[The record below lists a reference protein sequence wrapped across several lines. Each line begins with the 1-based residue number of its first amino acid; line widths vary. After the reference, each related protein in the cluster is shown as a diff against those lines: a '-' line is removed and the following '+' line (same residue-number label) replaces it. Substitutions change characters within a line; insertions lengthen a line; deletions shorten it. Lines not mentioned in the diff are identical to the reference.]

1 MSSIAIKKNF
11 FSISKCG
18 KMHKYSKRNKAKEGK
33 MQKIGKVLKVIR
45 ELKKI
50 TTLQVAEKIG
60 VHHSA
65 IGAFELH
72 GVGLG
77 AEKANMYADLLGVS
91 IVEDQVTFKKDM
103 HIFYLPITPGLRLVR
118 IESFFDFFETC
129 KISPIQIV
137 VFIEKKHVVAIS
149 VKDKQNNVFV
159 FLPRRGK
166 YLAKT
171 SSFLE
176 KLREKFS
183 EKIINI
189 IENPFS
195 DFEKIKKSDLEKY
208 FMSVYYYTCPKI
220 AATLPDGKTL
230 FLPVVPID
238 KILEDYYT
246 YLLLENDPQRKKH
259 AIESLLSFVFKDI
272 LKDFDKNK
280 YDMAV
285 EKTKEIWGFIE
296 FSRDCQS

>member
-1 MSSIAIKKNF
+1 MSSIAIKKKF

-18 KMHKYSKRNKAKEGK
+18 KMHKYSKRNKSKEGK
-33 MQKIGKVLKVIR
+33 MQKIGKILKVIR

-77 AEKANMYADLLGVS
+77 ADKANMYADLLGVS
-91 IVEDQVTFKKDM
+91 IVENQVNFKKDM

-137 VFIEKKHVVAIS
+137 VFVDKKHVVAIA
-149 VKDKQNNVFV
+149 VKDLQNNVFV

-171 SSFLE
+171 SALLQ
-176 KLREKFS
+176 KLKEKFS

-195 DFEKIKKSDLEKY
+195 DFEKIQKTDLEKY
-208 FMSVYYYTCPKI
+208 FVGIYCYSCPQLIVK
-220 AATLPDGKTL
+220 AADGNIRC
-230 FLPVVPID
+230 LPVVPIGA
-238 KILEDYYT
+238 ILEDLYRYLNYEKDPIRKEYT
-246 YLLLENDPQRKKH
+246 FLDLFHWLQKILQKTDEEISADLEKARK
-259 AIESLLSFVFKDI
+259 
-272 LKDFDKNK
+272 
-280 YDMAV
+280 
-285 EKTKEIWGFIE
+285 IWNF
-296 FSRDCQS
+296 

>member
-1 MSSIAIKKNF
+1 
-11 FSISKCG
+11 
-18 KMHKYSKRNKAKEGK
+18 
-33 MQKIGKVLKVIR
+33 MQKIGKILKVIR
-45 ELKKI
+45 KLKKI

-72 GVGLG
+72 GIGLG

-91 IVEDQVTFKKDM
+91 IVEDQVVFKKDM

-118 IESFFDFFETC
+118 IESFFDFFEAC

-149 VKDKQNNVFV
+149 VKDLQNNVFV

-171 SSFLE
+171 SSLLE

-183 EKIINI
+183 ERIINI
-189 IENPFS
+189 IKNPFS
-195 DFEKIKKSDLEKY
+195 DLEKVQKSDLEKY
-208 FMSVYYYTCPKI
+208 FMGVYFYTCPQI
-220 AATLPDGKTL
+220 AATFPGGKIL
-230 FLPVVPID
+230 YYPVVPISV
-238 KILEDYYT
+238 ILNDFYQ
-246 YLLLENDPQRKKH
+246 YLQYEKDFNRKKY
-259 AIESLLSFVFKDI
+259 AVESLLSFVFMQI
-272 LKDFDKNK
+272 LENFDKNE
-280 YDMAV
+280 YDAAIA
-285 EKTKEIWGFIE
+285 KAKENWGF
-296 FSRDCQS
+296 

>member
-1 MSSIAIKKNF
+1 
-11 FSISKCG
+11 
-18 KMHKYSKRNKAKEGK
+18 MHKYSKRNKSKEGK
-33 MQKIGKVLKVIR
+33 MQKIGKILKVIR

-77 AEKANMYADLLGVS
+77 SDKANMYADLLGVS
-91 IVEDQVTFKKDM
+91 IVENQVNFKKDM

-118 IESFFDFFETC
+118 IESFFDFFEVC
-129 KISPIQIV
+129 KISLIQIV
-137 VFIEKKHVVAIS
+137 VFVEKKHVVAIA
-149 VKDKQNNVFV
+149 VKDLQNNVFI

-166 YLAKT
+166 YLSKT

-183 EKIINI
+183 EKIFNI

-195 DFEKIKKSDLEKY
+195 DFESLKKSDLEKY
-208 FMSVYYYTCPKI
+208 FMGVYCYTCPRII
-220 AATLPDGKTL
+220 ANLPDGQTL
-230 FLPVVPID
+230 FIPVVPIGT
-238 KILEDYYT
+238 ILEDFYI
-246 YLLLENDPQRKKH
+246 YLMHESDAQRKKH
-259 AIESLLSFVFKDI
+259 AIESLLSFVFVQI
-272 LKDFDKNK
+272 LKNPNK
-280 YDMAV
+280 DEYDMAV
-285 EKTKEIWGFIE
+285 KKAREIWGF
-296 FSRDCQS
+296 